1 MLISNIEIFFL
12 KFCPLNLGQVQFR
25 GRPLV
30 LIWIYLAR
38 RGIHLYFV
46 TSQSGVAEV
55 DSTLREVVFSLEN
68 QIEALEKEKKQLSKK
83 IIHLQSLQSLFNIIG
98 IQSFFCFKIV
108 VEREY
113 CLLFN

>member
-12 KFCPLNLGQVQFR
+12 KFCPLNLGQLQFR

-30 LIWIYLAR
+30 LIWIYLV
-38 RGIHLYFV
+38 HLDSV